1 MNKITIK
8 EIAKITG
15 VSSAT
20 VSRVLNDNGRF
31 SEETRKKV
39 LSAIEKFDY
48 QPNIT
53 AKSLRTSKSK
63 TIGVIVPD
71 ITNEFFASVVLAIEN
86 QCLPFGYSVFICNTN
101 EDEERESTYIK
112 DLKAKGVDGLIYL
125 SGKMDVPN
133 DLIKAGIPVVCID
146 RNPNNENVVFIES
159 DNTGGGYKATEELL
173 KKGCKRIVML
183 KDCRDVSP
191 MINRFQGYRNALADY
206 GIEFNPDLIL
216 NTRVEVSSAQQAIS
230 ELIRKGNP
238 FDGIFAATDG
248 LALGALLALTEHN
261 VKVPDD
267 VKLVGFDNISMSR
280 YSSPPITTIH
290 QNKEKLGTIA
300 AENLLNLINKEN
312 HKNVQNNLVVPV
324 ELVIRK
330 TT

>member
-1 MNKITIK
+1 MSKITIK

-39 LSAIEKFDY
+39 LSAIEEFDY

-71 ITNEFFASVVLAIEN
+71 ITNEFFASIVLAIEN
-86 QCLPFGYSVFICNTN
+86 YCLPFGYSVFICNTS

-125 SGKMDVPN
+125 AGKMDVPN
-133 DLIKAGIPVVCID
+133 DLIKSGIPVVCID
-146 RNPNNENVVFIES
+146 RNPNNKNVVFIES

-173 KKGCKRIVML
+173 KKGCNRIVLL
-183 KDCRDVSP
+183 KDYRDVSP
-191 MINRFQGYRNALADY
+191 MISRFQGYRNALADY
-206 GIEFNPDLIL
+206 GIEFDPKLIL
-216 NTRVEVSSAQQAIS
+216 NTRVDVSSAQQAIS
-230 ELIRKGNP
+230 KLIEEGTA
-238 FDGIFAATDG
+238 FDGIFAGTDG

-261 VKVPDD
+261 VQVPDE
-267 VKLVGFDNISMSR
+267 VKLVGFDNTLMSR
-280 YSSPPITTIH
+280 YSFPPITTVH
-290 QNKEKLGTIA
+290 QDKEKLGTKA
-300 AENLLNLINKEN
+300 AEVLLNMINKESR
-312 HKNVQNNLVVPV
+312 KNVKKNLVVPV